1 MGLSLS
7 FKFKTGFPMFPP
19 NFAFILFFLRTCSR
33 ILHVVDL
40 PFVPVITIDFI
51 SGLKDRKDQDLL

>member
-51 SGLKDRKDQDLL
+51 SGLKR